1 MPVTPPPAH
10 IRHKDVNMKKLAFL
24 FFAVIL
30 GGCAMFHSPL
40 ESPHVTLADL
50 RIVDMTLFE
59 QRYAL
64 KIRVQN
70 PNPIA
75 LPISGMNFQL
85 DINDTELG
93 RGVSDQ
99 SVTIPAHGEAVME
112 INLVSNLARVFD
124 QIRGLEG
131 GGTQG
136 LRYRL
141 TGDISIA
148 NRLATLPF
156 DYQGEI
162 SPPR

>member
-1 MPVTPPPAH
+1 
-10 IRHKDVNMKKLAFL
+10 MKKLIVL
-24 FFAVIL
+24 LFAVIA
-30 GGCAMFHSPL
+30 GGCAMIQSPI
-40 ESPHVTLADL
+40 EAPHVTLADL
-50 RIVDMTLFE
+50 RILDMTLFE

-70 PNPIA
+70 PNPIE

-85 DINDTELG
+85 DINDAELG
-93 RGVSDQ
+93 RGVSDK

-112 INLVSNLARVFD
+112 IKLVSNLARVFD

-131 GGTQG
+131 GKAQS

-141 TGDISIA
+141 TGDISVA
-148 NRLATLPF
+148 NRLAKLPF

-162 SPPR
+162 GQLR